1 MRRSLH
7 IWVIF
12 ALCLVVAFGA
22 MAWIGFTMLRLE
34 RESRHHATLEENVR
48 LALWRMESALAPL
61 IAQESSRPYF
71 VYDSFYVEERAY
83 TRMFSPIERGEVQLP
98 SPLLT
103 EESPYIHLH
112 FQFRPDGELT
122 SPQVPT
128 GNMRDVAEREYTTHE
143 RIESSVARLA
153 RLRTILSKD
162 ALVRHLPEDSPQLDM
177 LGRPR
182 LAPQD
187 NKGLSNYEQQAV
199 FNVNEWQARA
209 ASKDVFQSNV
219 DANLLSRYAG
229 VREGTMKPLWI
240 GDALILARQVRVNG
254 NGYVQGCWLN
264 WDGLRE
270 WLVSGVSDLLP
281 SAKLEPA
288 LSDDKTRPART
299 LASLPI
305 RLFPGTLPGRLT
317 RQVSQV
323 QLWLLLAAGCVLIA
337 AVAVGLLLRGAL
349 SLSARR
355 GAFVS
360 AVTHELRTPLTTLRM
375 YAEMLAEGMV
385 SGKEKTRDYLTTLL
399 GESDRLGRLV
409 DNVLAFARLDG
420 RRDGARLERV
430 SLREVM
436 ENARERL
443 RERADQAGMN
453 LVVEMDGE
461 ATSATVR
468 VEAAAVEQI
477 LFNLVDNACKYGAS
491 APDRVIHLEASLDDK
506 SVSLRVRD
514 RGPGV
519 AAAVVRHLF
528 YPFSKSAQAAANS
541 KPGVGLGLALS
552 RRLARQMG
560 GDLRLDKSVTDGAAF
575 VLTLPVDKSP
585 SR

>member
-1 MRRSLH
+1 MKRSLH
-7 IWVIF
+7 IWIIF
-12 ALCLVVAFGA
+12 ALCLIVAFGA
-22 MAWIGFTMLRLE
+22 MGWVGLTMLRLD
-34 RESRHHATLEENVR
+34 RESQQHATLEENVR

-112 FQFRPDGELT
+112 FQFRPDGELA
-122 SPQVPT
+122 SPQAPI
-128 GNMRDVAEREYTTHE
+128 GNMRDVAEKEYTTHE
-143 RIESSVARLA
+143 RIETSIAHLA
-153 RLRTILSKD
+153 RLRTILSRD
-162 ALVRHLPEDSPQLDM
+162 ALVRHLPEDSPQLDA
-177 LGRPR
+177 LARSR
-182 LAPQD
+182 SAPQD
-187 NKGLSNYEQQAV
+187 NTGLSNYEQQAV
-199 FNVNEWQARA
+199 FNVNEWQAR
-209 ASKDVFQSNV
+209 STSNKILQSNV
-219 DANLLSRYAG
+219 DANFFSRYAG
-229 VREGTMKPLWI
+229 VREGTMKAVWI
-240 GDALILARQVRVNG
+240 GDALILARQVWVNG
-254 NGYVQGCWLN
+254 RSYVQGCWLN
-264 WDGLRE
+264 WAAVRE

-281 SAKLEPA
+281 SADLEPA
-288 LSDDKTRPART
+288 PPDQDAQPARR

-305 RLFPGTLPGRLT
+305 TLVPGALPASVT

-323 QLWLLLAAGCVLIA
+323 RIWLLIAGGCVLVA
-337 AVAVGLLLRGAL
+337 AIAVGLLLRGAL

-385 SGKEKTRDYLTTLL
+385 SGKEKTRDYLKTLL

-420 RRDGARLERV
+420 RREKARIERI
-430 SLREVM
+430 SLRELM
-436 ENARERL
+436 ENVSERL
-443 RERADQAGMN
+443 RQRADQAGMS
-453 LVVEMDGE
+453 LIVETNDE
-461 ATSATVR
+461 ALSATVR
-468 VEAAAVEQI
+468 ADPAAVEQI

-491 APDRVIHLEASLDDK
+491 GSERVIHLQAARDDK
-506 SVSLRVRD
+506 SISLRVRD

-519 AAAVVRHLF
+519 PAPLARRLF
-528 YPFSKSAQAAANS
+528 HPFSKSAQDAANS

-560 GDLRLDKSVTDGAAF
+560 GDLRLDESITDGAAF
-575 VLTLPVDKSP
+575 VLTLPLDKP
-585 SR
+585 PA